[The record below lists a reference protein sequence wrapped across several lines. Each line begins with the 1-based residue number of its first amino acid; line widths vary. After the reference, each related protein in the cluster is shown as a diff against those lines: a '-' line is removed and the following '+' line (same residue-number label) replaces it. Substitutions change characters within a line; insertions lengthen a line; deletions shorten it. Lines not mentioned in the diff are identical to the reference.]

1 MEVGAGVATT
11 PTVATVPCPRSVG
24 FSLTQM
30 ARHSRRGSHDLPKR
44 QLPRRSIIDFVFLLY
59 TIYELR
65 FCKLCNLSQPNPLPV
80 AGGGCFS
87 PYSKLR
93 MYARSLE
100 PRYWLLTSSSEVCW
114 HLIGQ
119 FLGQFPIKFSFRLGS
134 SYQVQLPF
142 SVAKSSEG

>member
-1 MEVGAGVATT
+1 MSAISWVLSDPNGT
-11 PTVATVPCPRSVG
+11 
-24 FSLTQM
+24 L
-30 ARHSRRGSHDLPKR
+30 SRRGPHDLPKR

-59 TIYELR
+59 AIYELR
-65 FCKLCNLSQPNPLPV
+65 FCKLCSLSQPNPLPV

-100 PRYWLLTSSSEVCW
+100 PRYWLLTSSSEVCR

-134 SYQVQLPF
+134 SYQVSVTIF
-142 SVAKSSEG
+142 SYQKAVRVDTYNVRYSR